1 MRAELKIKHIPSSR
15 RNLMRAAACGAV
27 ALILASCSTT
37 PSERSDIDA
46 RARTALE
53 DLYRTTPAAKSVADG
68 SAGVLVFPSVTQGGL
83 IVGGQYGQGVMFKG
97 GQSAGYYNITG
108 GSLGLQAGAQTFS
121 QAYFFT
127 TPDALKTFEDTKGF
141 EVGAGLDFAV
151 ADVGAS
157 GDISSSTLQKPLVI
171 FAWGQQGLMAGV
183 KVEGQKITRLENQ

>member
-1 MRAELKIKHIPSSR
+1 MDMMLASR
-15 RNLMRAAACGAV
+15 RVLMSWLVAAAAGLA
-27 ALILASCSTT
+27 LASCNTT
-37 PSERSDIDA
+37 GSERADIDA
-46 RARTALE
+46 RARAALD
-53 DLYRTTPAAKSVADG
+53 DLYRTTPAAQSLEG
-68 SAGVLVFPSVTQGGL
+68 SSAGVLVFPSVTEGGL

-97 GQSAGYYNITG
+97 GRAQGYYNIAG

-127 TPDALKTFEDTKGF
+127 TPESLRTFEETNGF

-157 GDISSSTLQKPLVI
+157 GTISSATLQKPLIV

-183 KVEGQKITRLENQ
+183 KVEGQKITRLRSE